1 MPARERNSCRSSV
14 MATVHMEAVDLDVE
28 FPTGI
33 EQRVEEVLAGRAFA
47 RQQVRALRTIGRA
60 HVVTDDIGRQVGDPR
75 YGKRSRWESPRR
87 KDRQH
92 TPWQERHE
100 PSCRSA
106 ASTLG

>member
-33 EQRVEEVLAGRAFA
+33 EQRVEEVLAGRAVA

-60 HVVTDDIGRQVGDPR
+60 HVVTDDIGRQVGDR
-75 YGKRSRWESPRR
+75 ATESGAAGSHRVGKIDSTHLGKNVMSRR
-87 KDRQH
+87 
-92 TPWQERHE
+92 
-100 PSCRSA
+100 
-106 ASTLG
+106 